1 MIPQLLAKYYL
12 YAEKRKTYYK
22 AHPWI
27 NNVVSIISILFWV
40 FAFKSSILDANNI
53 PSGSMQPT
61 LKIGDFLFV
70 NKMRYN
76 FRIPFTDVQVVR
88 YDKPSRGDIVTF
100 TPEPGSPLHGK
111 TLVKR
116 VVGMP
121 GDTVEVI
128 DDEVFINGT
137 GYTTY
142 LAKDISIDELNLD
155 AHGQEYMDLFWE
167 EIAEKDQ
174 QRQPVK
180 HLIIK
185 KKLDCRV
192 NRNSSGNINQF
203 DQLSCAYNKEMRSPR
218 HSWVIPA
225 DKYMVMGDNRDNSDD
240 SRGCNLIADAVQ
252 WTSCRNG
259 ELNESSKEWG
269 LIPLQYIEGKVYLA
283 YFSVNWGSAGLDPEI
298 NPLMNL
304 VKLIQGKY
312 PDASVRWSRIFER
325 IY

>member
-1 MIPQLLAKYYL
+1 ML
-12 YAEKRKTYYK
+12 
-22 AHPWI
+22 
-27 NNVVSIISILFWV
+27 SILSILFWV

-76 FRIPFTDVQVVR
+76 FRIPFTDIELAR
-88 YDKPSRGDIVTF
+88 YDRPQRGDIVTF
-100 TPEPGSPLHGK
+100 SPEPGSPLYGK

-121 GDTVEVI
+121 GDTVKVF
-128 DDEVFINGT
+128 DDEVFINGVA
-137 GYTTY
+137 YLTY
-142 LAKDISIDELNLD
+142 NADDVSIDELNLD

-167 EIAEKDQ
+167 EVKDPGQ
-174 QRQPVK
+174 KEVLIK

-185 KKLDCRV
+185 KKLDCKL
-192 NRNSSGNINQF
+192 NRTADGQINRF
-203 DQLSCAYNKEMRSPR
+203 DQMSCAFNTEMRSPK
-218 HSWVIPA
+218 HSWVIPD
-225 DKYMVMGDNRDNSDD
+225 DKFMVMGDNRDNSDD

-259 ELNESSKEWG
+259 ELNNSSKEWG
-269 LIPLQYIEGKVYLA
+269 LIPLSQIEGKVYMA

-304 VKLIQGKY
+304 VKLFQGKY
-312 PDASVRWSRIFER
+312 PDASVRWNRVFSRI
-325 IY
+325 Y